1 VSDDWDRLRRE
12 QEARTGWS
20 SGGGWDLSADEREE
34 VLRVSGI
41 GKDVWPPS
49 EPGYQDLV
57 QRERAR
63 QPVIVGAGMKSIIEK
78 VNDWLDGRVAEPYKD
93 QPLAQDWARVAKL
106 AEELGEMREAS
117 HGRDLSAD
125 DHIRM
130 GAVEAVIGRSVSAL
144 IACTGQNPRKGISG
158 TQDEMLKELGDV
170 VCCGLFAIQHF
181 TGDAELTAAIVEAG
195 MLKALNRATGA
206 TRP

>member
-1 VSDDWDRLRRE
+1 MSDDWERLRKE
-12 QEARTGWS
+12 QEARTGWA
-20 SGGGWDLSADEREE
+20 SGGGWDLSDAEREE

-63 QPVIVGAGMKSIIEK
+63 DLIVGPGMKSIIEK
-78 VNDWLDGRVAEPYKD
+78 VNDHLDGRVAEPYKD

-117 HGRDLSAD
+117 RGLYLSAA
-125 DHIRM
+125 DHERF
-130 GAVEAVIGRSVSAL
+130 GALEEAIGRSISTL
-144 IACTGQNPRKGISG
+144 IASTGQNPRKGISG
-158 TQDEMLKELGDV
+158 TQDEMLGELVDV
-170 VCCGLFAIQHF
+170 ICTGLFALQHF
-181 TGDAELTAAIVEAG
+181 TRDVEVTTDLVEAG
-195 MLKALNRATGA
+195 MLKALNRVTGF
-206 TRP
+206 TKG

>member
-1 VSDDWDRLRRE
+1 MSDDWERLRKE
-12 QEARTGWS
+12 QEARTGWA
-20 SGGGWDLSADEREE
+20 SGGGWDLSEAEREE
-34 VLRVSGI
+34 ALRVSGI
-41 GKDVWPPS
+41 GVWPPS

-63 QPVIVGAGMKSIIEK
+63 NLIVGPGMKSIIEK
-78 VNDWLDGRVAEPYKD
+78 VNDWLDGQVAEAYKD

-106 AEELGEMREAS
+106 IEELGEVREAS
-117 HGRDLSAD
+117 HGQNLPVAD
-125 DHIRM
+125 HERI
-130 GAVEAVIGRSVSAL
+130 GALEETIGRSVSAL
-144 IACTGQNPRKGISG
+144 IASTGQNPRKGISG

-181 TGDAELTAAIVEAG
+181 TRDAGLTADVVEAG
-195 MLKALNRATGA
+195 LLKALNRATGV